1 MTSDSNN
8 AGDRESQTSDS
19 ADGDDTGMRSQSDPT
34 PTPDEV
40 AERAAQIAEDETQ
53 RERERRLM
61 ENMGVEI
68 DEPDVHAAIDELA
81 AGADED
87 LPFGRPG
94 RPLSERSALRIGFV
108 GALGVG
114 GAILIGRLL
123 ITAAPI
129 LLLISIALF
138 LAVGLDPAV
147 TWLQNRGMRR
157 GLAVVV
163 TVAVVLLFV
172 GGFLAAAVPPL
183 VDQGTELVD
192 ELPTYLDKVGET
204 SPFLRD
210 LDDRLGVTKRIEGLT
225 SAGGDAPTPDPDQVV
240 GVAKVVFGG
249 IASTITVLVLSLY
262 FLASLPKLKRTAYR
276 LVPRSRR
283 GRFALL
289 SDEILARIGS
299 YLLGNLATSFIAGLI
314 AYIFFK
320 LLGVPYPLPLAMFV
334 ALTDMLPLVGA
345 TIGAAASVL
354 VAFSVSVPVGLVAG
368 AYFVIYQQFEN
379 FVLIPRVMK
388 RAVDVSPIAT
398 VVGVL
403 IGASLLGIF
412 GAILAVPIAASL
424 QIIGREIVLP
434 RQEAS

>member
-1 MTSDSNN
+1 MTSDSTN
-8 AGDRESQTSDS
+8 AGARDSDSSDS
-19 ADGDDTGMRSQSDPT
+19 ADGDDPGMRSQSDPV

-40 AERAAQIAEDETQ
+40 AERATQIAEDEAQ
-53 RERERRLM
+53 REQERRLM
-61 ENMGVEI
+61 EKMGVEI
-68 DEPDVHAAIDELA
+68 DEPSVHAAIDELA

-114 GAILIGRLL
+114 GAILVGRLL

-129 LLLISIALF
+129 LLLIGIALF

-157 GLAVVV
+157 GLAVFV
-163 TVAVVLLFV
+163 TVAVVVLFV

-183 VDQGTELVD
+183 VEQGTELAD
-192 ELPTYLDKVGET
+192 ELPSYLDEVDRT
-204 SPFLRD
+204 SPFLRE
-210 LDDRLGVTKRIEGLT
+210 LNQRLGVTKRIRGLT
-225 SAGGDAPTPDPDQVV
+225 SGQGDVPAPDADEVV

-249 IASTITVLVLSLY
+249 IASAITVLVLSLY
-262 FLASLPKLKRTAYR
+262 FLASLPKMKRTAYR

-289 SDEILARIGS
+289 SDEILARIGY
-299 YLLGNLATSFIAGLI
+299 YLLGNLATSFVAGLI

-345 TIGAAASVL
+345 TIGAAASIL

-379 FVLIPRVMK
+379 FILIPRVMK

-398 VVGVL
+398 IVGVL

-412 GAILAVPIAASL
+412 GAILAVPIAASI

>member
-1 MTSDSNN
+1 MTSETSSTGDERGTTRD
-8 AGDRESQTSDS
+8 AGDE
-19 ADGDDTGMRSQSDPT
+19 TGMRSQADRA
-34 PTPDEV
+34 PDAAEV
-40 AERAAQIAEDETQ
+40 AERAAQIAEDEGQ
-53 RERERRLM
+53 REQERRLM
-61 ENMGVEI
+61 QNMGVEI
-68 DEPDVHAAIDELA
+68 DEPHVHAAIDELA

-94 RPLSERSALRIGFV
+94 RPLSEHSALRIGFV

-114 GAILIGRLL
+114 AAILVGRLL

-138 LAVGLDPAV
+138 LAVGLDPV
-147 TWLQNRGMRR
+147 VSWLQGRGLRR
-157 GLAVVV
+157 GLAVFV
-163 TVAVVLLFV
+163 TVAVVVLFFA
-172 GGFLAAAVPPL
+172 GFIAAAVPPL

-192 ELPTYLDKVGET
+192 ELPGFLEDVDEA
-204 SPFLRD
+204 SPFLRE
-210 LDDRLGVTKRIEGLT
+210 LNDRLRITERIEGLT
-225 SAGGDAPTPDPDQVV
+225 SGGTAAPAPDTDQVV

-249 IASTITVLVLSLY
+249 IASTLTVLVLSLY
-262 FLASLPKLKRTAYR
+262 FLAAFPRLKRTAYQ

-289 SDEILARIGS
+289 ADEIMSRIGA

-320 LLGVPYPLPLAMFV
+320 LIGVPYPLPLAMFV

-354 VAFSVSVPVGLVAG
+354 VAFSVSVPVGLIAG

-398 VVGVL
+398 IVGVL

-412 GAILAVPIAASL
+412 GAILAVPIAASI

>member
-8 AGDRESQTSDS
+8 VGDRDSNGSDS
-19 ADGDDTGMRSQSDPT
+19 ADGDETGIRSQSDPT
-34 PTPDEV
+34 PTPAEV
-40 AERAAQIAEDETQ
+40 AERAAQISEDETA
-53 RERERRLM
+53 REQERRLM
-61 ENMGVEI
+61 EKIGVEI

-81 AGADED
+81 AGADDD

-94 RPLSERSALRIGFV
+94 QPLSERSALRIGFV

-129 LLLISIALF
+129 LLLIGIAMF

-157 GLAVVV
+157 GLAVFV
-163 TVAVVLLFV
+163 TVAVVVLFAA
-172 GGFLAAAVPPL
+172 GFLAAAVPPL
-183 VDQGTELVD
+183 VEQGTELVD
-192 ELPTYLDKVGET
+192 ELPSYLDEVDRT
-204 SPFLRD
+204 SPFLRE
-210 LDDRLGVTKRIEGLT
+210 LNDRLRVTERIQGLT
-225 SAGGDAPTPDPDQVV
+225 SSQGDVAAPDADQVV

-299 YLLGNLATSFIAGLI
+299 YLLGNLATSFVAGLI

-345 TIGAAASVL
+345 TIGAAASIL
-354 VAFSVSVPVGLVAG
+354 VAFSVSVPVGLIAG

-379 FVLIPRVMK
+379 FILIPRVMK

-398 VVGVL
+398 IVGVL

-412 GAILAVPIAASL
+412 GAILAVPIAASI

-434 RQEAS
+434 RQEAA